1 MENASKALIIAG
13 AILISIVLI
22 TLGVVILGQGQEVVN
37 SSNIDDTAIQSFNQ
51 KFTQYEGT
59 NVSGSRV
66 NALINA
72 VIANNTVAKR
82 DGEENKLI
90 TISSSD
96 LGTITAGATIGSAS
110 GTSKVE
116 KKAQTGQNYKV
127 SITEYSNTGYVKTIT
142 IGKSVS
148 TD

>member
-90 TISSSD
+90 TISSND
-96 LGTITAGATIGSAS
+96 LGNITAGATIGSAS

-116 KKAQTGQNYKV
+116 KT
-127 SITEYSNTGYVKTIT
+127 
-142 IGKSVS
+142 
-148 TD
+148 

>member
-59 NVSGSRV
+59 NVTGSRV

-72 VIANNTVAKR
+72 VTANNTVALR

-90 TISSSD
+90 TIVDSTGGD
-96 LGTITAGATIGSAS
+96 LGTITATTAVWTIT
-110 GTSKVE
+110 GTSKTS
-116 KKAQTGQNYKV
+116 KKAQTG
-127 SITEYSNTGYVKTIT
+127 KT
-142 IGKSVS
+142 
-148 TD
+148 